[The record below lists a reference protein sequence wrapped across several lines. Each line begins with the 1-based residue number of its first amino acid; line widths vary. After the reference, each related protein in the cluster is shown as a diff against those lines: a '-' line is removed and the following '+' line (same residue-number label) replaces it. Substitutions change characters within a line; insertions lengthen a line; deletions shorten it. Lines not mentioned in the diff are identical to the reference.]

1 MADRAL
7 ALVPN
12 TDAAAAAKRKRGG
25 GDDDNGQD
33 NDAALAAPPGSASDP
48 SLALVV
54 PATGG
59 PAITKAEYE
68 KRLKDVR
75 VFCFLICFFYSGRFP
90 FRPLPLEQRP
100 SLPPSLSPPHL
111 SHTPSPPFSQT
122 SRPDKK
128 KKKKKKKK
136 KRKFKK
142 N

>member
-12 TDAAAAAKRKRGG
+12 PDAAAAKRKRGVDGGG
-25 GDDDNGQD
+25 GDED
-33 NDAALAAPPGSASDP
+33 NDASLAPGSSSDP

-75 VFCFLICFFYSGRFP
+75 AFWFLSLLSLKLLVSIVRTSVPLLSASNHHLLFPGRS
-90 FRPLPLEQRP
+90 
-100 SLPPSLSPPHL
+100 SLSLSPPP
-111 SHTPSPPFSQT
+111 SSPPSLNLNLLA
-122 SRPDKK
+122 R
-128 KKKKKKKK
+128 
-136 KRKFKK
+136 
-142 N
+142 

>member
-12 TDAAAAAKRKRGG
+12 PDSKRKRSDGG
-25 GDDDNGQD
+25 GNGDED
-33 NDAALAAPPGSASDP
+33 NDDASLAPGSSDP

-75 VFCFLICFFYSGRFP
+75 SGVLVFYF
-90 FRPLPLEQRP
+90 
-100 SLPPSLSPPHL
+100 
-111 SHTPSPPFSQT
+111 
-122 SRPDKK
+122 
-128 KKKKKKKK
+128 
-136 KRKFKK
+136 
-142 N
+142 

>member
-12 TDAAAAAKRKRGG
+12 PDSKRKRGMDGGGGG
-25 GDDDNGQD
+25 GDED
-33 NDAALAAPPGSASDP
+33 NDASLAPGFSSDP

-75 VFCFLICFFYSGRFP
+75 GALVFEFAL
-90 FRPLPLEQRP
+90 
-100 SLPPSLSPPHL
+100 
-111 SHTPSPPFSQT
+111 
-122 SRPDKK
+122 
-128 KKKKKKKK
+128 
-136 KRKFKK
+136 
-142 N
+142 